1 MEQSQEERQYPR
13 HKTPLAEDGS
23 SALTLYIPD
32 LSDGP
37 LTPLDFSTGGF
48 LVTLATPPETP
59 RPHVICFIGLLDI
72 ALTEFKAEIVRSSK
86 NEGDPPTWT
95 VGLTVEMEDHTRD
108 YFASL
113 LTAMLTGTSPDYL
126 AT

>member
-13 HKTPLAEDGS
+13 HKTPLEEDGS

-32 LSDGP
+32 LSDEA
-37 LTPLDFSTGGF
+37 LAPLDFSSGGF
-48 LVTLATPPETP
+48 LVTLTTPPKP
-59 RPHVICFIGLLDI
+59 PGPHVTCFIGLLDI
-72 ALTEFKAEIVRSSK
+72 ALTEFKAEIVRSSE

-95 VGLTVEMEDHTRD
+95 VGLTVEMEDHTRY

-113 LTAMLTGTSPDYL
+113 LTAMLTDTPPDYL